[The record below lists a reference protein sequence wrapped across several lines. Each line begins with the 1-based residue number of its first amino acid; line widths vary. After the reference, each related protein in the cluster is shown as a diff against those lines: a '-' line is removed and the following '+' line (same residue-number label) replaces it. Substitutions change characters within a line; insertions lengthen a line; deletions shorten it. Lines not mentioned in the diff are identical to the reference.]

1 MLTPILTEIESRPA
15 MVSLEQLHQQERVL
29 TELSKDVYIWAW
41 VIMTFLTAGIMS
53 TLKWLNTPMPNRT
66 WGRGLLAFMNGMAV
80 ALLVALFLGDQ
91 VIRNEISLFQF
102 TFFVVISAFGGSQ
115 LLDLL
120 ADFVLAFGNKLLA
133 KIFPEESFP
142 ENHTEK

>member
-1 MLTPILTEIESRPA
+1 
-15 MVSLEQLHQQERVL
+15 
-29 TELSKDVYIWAW
+29 
-41 VIMTFLTAGIMS
+41 
-53 TLKWLNTPMPNRT
+53 MPNRT

-120 ADFVLAFGNKLLA
+120 ADFVLAFGNKLLT
-133 KIFPEESFP
+133 KIFPEEGFP